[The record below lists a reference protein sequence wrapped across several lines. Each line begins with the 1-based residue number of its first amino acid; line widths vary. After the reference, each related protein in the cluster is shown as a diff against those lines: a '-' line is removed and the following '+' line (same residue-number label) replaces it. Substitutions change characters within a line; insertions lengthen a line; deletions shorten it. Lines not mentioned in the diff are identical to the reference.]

1 MTRLRTAL
9 LTAALAPLALPS
21 LAHAAGFQIRE
32 QSAEGLG
39 RAYSGEAV
47 AASDASG
54 IWFNPAQGVR
64 LGTQATATLS
74 AISLDATLED
84 TGSALTFA
92 NGTVAP
98 VGGVAGEDPIPF
110 TIIPA
115 LSGIY
120 QVNDQL
126 AVHVSTNVPFG
137 LEVDYGEGYFG
148 RYDSE
153 TSELITADVQVGT
166 SYAVSPTTSVG
177 ASVHLQYVE
186 ADLATALPDPLGR
199 GLSPD
204 PATRVPDGR
213 SVLEGNNY
221 GIGFS
226 VGVVQDLGTRTQV
239 GVSYRSEVEHNVDGS
254 VIVEGLTAPFNVA
267 NGRQEAST
275 SITLPDSVRAGIA
288 FQASDRLQV
297 TGQVEWVGWS
307 DFESLDV
314 ELQSGATTST
324 PFDYKDA
331 TNIGVGLDY
340 RATDALTLRAGVSSD
355 PTPTRDDERSTR
367 VPDADRTWF
376 TAGGSY
382 EFGSGFKLDAGI
394 AYIDAETVDV
404 VSDSTAFAG
413 QPFAVGVRTRG
424 ELQADAIV
432 GSIGL
437 TKRF

>member
-1 MTRLRTAL
+1 MTQFRAAL
-9 LTAALAPLALPS
+9 LVGCLLPS
-21 LAHAAGFQIRE
+21 LSHAAGFQIRE

-54 IWFNPAQGVR
+54 IWFNPAQSVR
-64 LGTQATATLS
+64 LDTQATATLS
-74 AISLDATLED
+74 AISLDATLTD
-84 TGSALTFA
+84 AGSTLTFA
-92 NGTVAP
+92 SGAVAP

-115 LSGIY
+115 LSGVY
-120 QVNDQL
+120 RVNDRL
-126 AVHVSTNVPFG
+126 AIHASTNVPFG

-153 TSELITADVQVGT
+153 TSELITADVQVGA
-166 SYAVSPTTSVG
+166 SYAVTPTTSIG

-221 GIGFS
+221 GVGFS
-226 VGVVQDLGTRTQV
+226 VGIVQDLGERTQV

-254 VIVEGLTAPFNVA
+254 VIVEGLTAPFDVA

-275 SITLPDSVRAGIA
+275 SITLPDSIRAGIA
-288 FQASDRLQV
+288 FQASERLQV

-314 ELQSGATTST
+314 ELAGGTTST

-331 TNIGVGLDY
+331 TNVGLGFDY
-340 RATDALTLRAGVSSD
+340 RATDALTVRAGVSSD

-382 EFGSGFKLDAGI
+382 EFGSGFKLDLGL

-413 QPFAVGVRTRG
+413 QPFAVGVSTRG
-424 ELQADAIV
+424 ELEADAIV
-432 GSIGL
+432 GSVAI

>member
-1 MTRLRTAL
+1 MPYIRAAL
-9 LTAALAPLALPS
+9 LVGLFVPS
-21 LAHAAGFQIRE
+21 LTHAAGFQIRE

-54 IWFNPAQGVR
+54 IWYNPAQSVR
-64 LGTQATATLS
+64 LDTQATATLS
-74 AISLDATLED
+74 AISLDATLTD
-84 TGSALTFA
+84 AGSSLTFA
-92 NGTVAP
+92 SGAVAP
-98 VGGVAGEDPIPF
+98 AGGMAGEDPIPF

-115 LSGIY
+115 LSGVY
-120 QVNDQL
+120 RVNDQL
-126 AVHVSTNVPFG
+126 AVHASTNVPFG

-153 TSELITADVQVGT
+153 TSELITADVQVGA
-166 SYAVSPTTSVG
+166 SYAVTPTTSIG

-221 GIGFS
+221 GLGFS
-226 VGVVQDLGTRTQV
+226 VGIVQDLGERVQL
-239 GVSYRSEVEHNVDGS
+239 GLAYRSEVEHDVDGS
-254 VIVEGLTAPFNVA
+254 VMVEGLSAPFDVA

-275 SITLPDSVRAGIA
+275 SITLPDSIRAGIA
-288 FQASDRLQV
+288 VQATERLQV

-314 ELQSGATTST
+314 ELAGGTTTST

-331 TNIGVGLDY
+331 TNVGVGLDY
-340 RATDALTLRAGVSSD
+340 RATDSITLRAGVGTD

-382 EFGSGFKLDAGI
+382 EFGSGFKLDLGL

-413 QPFAVGVRTRG
+413 QPFAVGIRTRG
-424 ELQADAIV
+424 ELEADAIV
-432 GSIGL
+432 GSVAI